1 MELNFSLSMVDA
13 LALTAAM
20 AVLAAVPSTSV
31 MAVVAR
37 AASSGF
43 GHGAAMAL
51 GVVAGDLVFIAL
63 ALVGLAVLVEWLGPF
78 FVVVRWAAALYLVVL
93 AVQLWRSASRAAQL
107 SAPVHDSTRLG
118 SFSAGLMITLA
129 DQKAVFFYLGFLP
142 AFVSLE
148 YVTALDTA
156 ALMVIA
162 LIAVG
167 GVKLVYVAL
176 ADRLRHR
183 LRGGGVGFVQRLA
196 AVVLGLAAVLVAVRG

>member
-1 MELNFSLSMVDA
+1 MDLMFSLSWIDA
-13 LALTAAM
+13 LALTGAM

-51 GVVAGDLVFIAL
+51 GVVAGDIVFIAI
-63 ALVGLAVLVEWLGPF
+63 ALVGLAVLIEWLGPV
-78 FVVVRWAAALYLVVL
+78 FVVIRIAAAVYLVVL
-93 AVQLWRSASRAAQL
+93 AVQLWRSASRAASRSEL
-107 SAPVHDSTRLG
+107 ARGGTALG
-118 SFSAGLMITLA
+118 SFSSGLMITLA

-148 YVTALDTA
+148 QVTTPDAV

-162 LIAVG
+162 LVAVG
-167 GVKLVYVAL
+167 GVKLIYVAV
-176 ADRLRHR
+176 ADRVSQR
-183 LRGGGVGFVQRLA
+183 LSGGGTGLIQRLA
-196 AVVLGLAAVLVAVRG
+196 AFFERHGSHRTLAP